1 MSHER
6 MPPIL
11 GRGSE
16 AHGQVVRWPLCHTQ
30 KALFI
35 LGVRSGFRISEMLS
49 LRIGDVFQHGKVV
62 DHVTVA
68 RKHMEKK
75 KGRSVRLH
83 PEARAAISVWLDVL
97 ARQLRLPQAKDL
109 DPACPVFCSR
119 VREDDGTRRAVA
131 RETAWRILE
140 EAVGANELTGKI
152 GTHGMRKTFA
162 SRMYDQLGKDLV
174 KVQHAMGH
182 RNINSTVSY
191 LSFRE
196 EDVVNAILAA

>member
-1 MSHER
+1 MKGCRPFSDDEVKL
-6 MPPIL
+6 IAKSL
-11 GRGSE
+11 SGRY
-16 AHGQVVRWPLCHTQ
+16 VTRN

-49 LRIGDVFQHGKVV
+49 LKVGDILQHGKVA
-62 DHVTVA
+62 DHITVA
-68 RKHMEKK
+68 RTHMKK
-75 KGRSVRLH
+75 KTGGRSVPLH

-97 ARQLRLPQAKDL
+97 ARQLKLPCVKNL

-119 VREDDGTRRAVA
+119 AREGDGNRRAVA

-140 EAVGANELTGKI
+140 EALDANELTGKI
-152 GTHGMRKTFA
+152 GTHSMRKTFA
-162 SRMYDQLGKDLV
+162 SRMYDKLGKDLV

-196 EDVVNAILAA
+196 EDVVHAILAA

>member
-1 MSHER
+1 MKGCRPFSDEEVKL
-6 MPPIL
+6 IAKSFG
-11 GRGSE
+11 GRY
-16 AHGQVVRWPLCHTQ
+16 ATRN

-49 LRIGDVFQHGKVV
+49 LTVGDVFQPGKVV

-68 RKHMEKK
+68 RKHMKK
-75 KGRSVRLH
+75 KPEGRGVPLH
-83 PEARAAISVWLDVL
+83 PEARAAVSVWLDVL
-97 ARQLRLPQAKDL
+97 ARQLKLPHAKDL
-109 DPACPVFCSR
+109 DPTCPVFCSR
-119 VREDDGTRRAVA
+119 VREEDGTRRAVA

-152 GTHGMRKTFA
+152 GTHSMRKTFA
-162 SRMYDQLGKDLV
+162 SRMYDKLGKDLV

-182 RNINSTVSY
+182 KNINSTVPY

>member
-1 MSHER
+1 MKGCRPFSDEEVKL
-6 MPPIL
+6 MAKSFS
-11 GRGSE
+11 GRY
-16 AHGQVVRWPLCHTQ
+16 AARN
-30 KALFI
+30 KALFT

-49 LRIGDVFQHGKVV
+49 LAVGDVFQHGKVV
-62 DHVTVA
+62 DHVTVD
-68 RKHMEKK
+68 RRHMKK
-75 KGRSVRLH
+75 KTEGRGVPLH

-97 ARQLRLPQAKDL
+97 ARQLKLAHAKDL
-109 DPACPVFCSR
+109 DPASPVFCSR

-140 EAVGANELTGKI
+140 AAVGANELTGKI
-152 GTHGMRKTFA
+152 GTHSMRKTFA
-162 SRMYDQLGKDLV
+162 SRMYDKLGKDLV

-182 RNINSTVSY
+182 RNINSTASY

>member
-1 MSHER
+1 MKGCRPFSDEEVKL
-6 MPPIL
+6 IAKSFG
-11 GRGSE
+11 GRY
-16 AHGQVVRWPLCHTQ
+16 ATRN

-49 LRIGDVFQHGKVV
+49 LTVGDVFQHGKVV

-68 RKHMEKK
+68 RKQMKK
-75 KGRSVRLH
+75 KTEGRGVPLH

-97 ARQLRLPQAKDL
+97 ARQLKLPQAKDL
-109 DPACPVFCSR
+109 DPACPVFCGR
-119 VREDDGTRRAVA
+119 VREGDGNRRAVA

-152 GTHGMRKTFA
+152 GTHRMRKTFA
-162 SRMYDQLGKDLV
+162 SRMYDTLGKDLV

-196 EDVVNAILAA
+196 EDVVNATLAA